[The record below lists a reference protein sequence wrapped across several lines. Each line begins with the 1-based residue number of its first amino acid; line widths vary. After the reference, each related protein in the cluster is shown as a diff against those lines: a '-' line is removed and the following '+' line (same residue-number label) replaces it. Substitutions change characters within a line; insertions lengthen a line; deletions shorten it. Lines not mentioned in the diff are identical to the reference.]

1 MSHEVYISKFKI
13 FYIEALRDIRLGV
26 FNKAISALWFSLE
39 ALLRGLLLK
48 ENKTP
53 PERSGKLISI
63 AVNLLFNDVEEVFH
77 LSRLLTALY
86 FRRREIDHR
95 KKIADKSHAED
106 SLKKYRR
113 IISIIAKKF
122 PWIKEQLDISL

>member
-1 MSHEVYISKFKI
+1 MVLTRSIIKRTI
-13 FYIEALRDIRLGV
+13 IEREQNTTRA
-26 FNKAISALWFSLE
+26 F
-39 ALLRGLLLK
+39 
-48 ENKTP
+48 
-53 PERSGKLISI
+53 GKLISI

-95 KKIADKSHAED
+95 KKIADKSYAED

-113 IISIIAKKF
+113 IISIITKKF
-122 PWIKEQLDISL
+122 PWVKEQLDISL